1 MKIDIKKIAVTMLAV
16 ILITTACDETLDIN
30 ESPNNPASST
40 TAFTLP
46 VAQASIA
53 VMMNLDLGIMTGY
66 LNQYWTQAF
75 QASQYQVYDNYTYN
89 GNQTSTAWL
98 HAYAWAL
105 EDLKFVRT
113 QAAEDGTPNYE
124 AIAMILSAYTYQILV
139 DVWDEV
145 PFTEALAGKDGNLNP
160 SYDDGQDVYDGIIAM
175 IDEALALV
183 DPSAAAITPGADDF
197 LMGGDMAKWTR
208 FANTLKL
215 RIYLRQADARSS
227 VAQAGIEG
235 LESAGVEFL
244 GADEDIMVP
253 FPGGSNNENPLYRG
267 DVSTLGLA
275 GLNINASTTIID
287 FFGAQSDPRI
297 DFYFDTP
304 STGASAGTHV
314 GIPQGNGVTQTG
326 GTPITDTSVPSS
338 ANVVAPTSPVY
349 FINGFESLLLQAEAR
364 ERGWLSGSAAT
375 TYDEAVQAAF
385 DFAGMSASAATLL
398 GAGGSY
404 EYAAA
409 GSQAERLEL
418 IAIQKWIGLCGI
430 NNVES
435 WAESRRNN
443 YFNNVTGA
451 SSLLDLSQSSAGTG
465 ASLNGSTFPM
475 RALYPVSEI
484 STNPNATPNG
494 NIGDGV
500 WWN

>member
-1 MKIDIKKIAVTMLAV
+1 
-16 ILITTACDETLDIN
+16 E
-30 ESPNNPASST
+30 SST

-46 VAQASIA
+46 VAEASIA
-53 VMMNLDLGIMTGY
+53 VMMNLDLGIMTGF

-98 HAYAWAL
+98 HGYAWAL
-105 EDLKFVRT
+105 EDLKFVRD
-113 QAAEDGTPNYE
+113 QANKDGTPNYE
-124 AIAMILSAYTYQILV
+124 AVAIILSAYTYQMLV
-139 DVWDEV
+139 DVWDDV
-145 PFTEALAGKDGNLNP
+145 PFSEALQGKEGNLNP
-160 SYDDGQDVYDGIIAM
+160 SYDNGQDVYDGLIIM
-175 IDEALALV
+175 IDEALGLI
-183 DPSAAAITPGADDF
+183 DLSPSAINPGSEDF
-197 LMGGDMAKWTR
+197 LAGGDMNLWIK

-215 RIYLRQADARSS
+215 RIYMRQALARPS
-227 VAQAGIEG
+227 VAQAGIQQ
-235 LESAGVEFL
+235 LETDGALFLEAG
-244 GADEDIMVP
+244 EDIMVP

-275 GLNINASTTIID
+275 GLNINASNTMIN
-287 FFGAQSDPRI
+287 FFNAQGDPRI
-297 DFYFDTP
+297 DFYFDAPTTGP
-304 STGASAGTHV
+304 SIGTHV
-314 GIPQGNGVTQTG
+314 GINQGDGVTQTG
-326 GTPITDTSVPSS
+326 GTPISDTSVPSS
-338 ANVVAPTSPVY
+338 TNIVAPTSSVY
-349 FINGFESLLLQAEAR
+349 FINGFESLFLQAEAQ

-375 TYDEAVQAAF
+375 TYAEAVQEAF
-385 DFAGMSASAATLL
+385 TFAGMPASAPAFT
-398 GAGGSY
+398 GVGGNY
-404 EYAAA
+404 EYPTG
-409 GSQAERLEL
+409 GSQAERLEM

-451 SSLLDLSQSSAGTG
+451 GSLLSFSQSSAGTG
-465 ASLNGSTFPM
+465 ASLNGSQFPL

-500 WWN
+500 WWIQ